1 MLLGLGR
8 CGGGVAACTGSC
20 DPVDEQKSNE
30 LLGQQENTQKQSE
43 GEI

>member
-8 CGGGVAACTGSC
+8 CGGAACTGSC
-20 DPVDEQKSNE
+20 DPADEQKSKG
-30 LLGQQENTQKQSE
+30 LLGQQEKTQKQSE